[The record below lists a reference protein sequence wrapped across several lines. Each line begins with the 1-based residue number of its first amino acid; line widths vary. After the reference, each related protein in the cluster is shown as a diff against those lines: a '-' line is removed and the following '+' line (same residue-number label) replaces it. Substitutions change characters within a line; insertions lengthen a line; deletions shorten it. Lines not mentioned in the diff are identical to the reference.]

1 MANKKISELTA
12 ATALDGTEIIAVVQS
27 SATVRATV
35 NDVKNYLIATNIEVS
50 ATQSVDLGDAA
61 YDNAT
66 MIHLTWSGGTGNMTL
81 TLPSVNGSNTN
92 RTIRFISDSTFT
104 TNTRVYLTPAG
115 SDTID
120 GSTDYYE
127 INKAYEGIAL
137 WSDGSEW
144 FIIQKKA

>member
-1 MANKKISELTA
+1 MPNAKISELTA
-12 ATALDGTEIIAVVQS
+12 ATALDGTELIAVVQS
-27 SATVRATV
+27 STTVQTSV
-35 NDVKNYLIATNIEVS
+35 KDIKNYLISTNITVS
-50 ATQSVDLGDAA
+50 ATQIIDLGDGA
-61 YDNAT
+61 YDEAT
-66 MIHLTWSGGTGNMTL
+66 MIHLTWSGGIGNMTL
-81 TLPSVNGSNTN
+81 TLPSVNGGNTN
-92 RTIRFISDSTFT
+92 RTIRFISDSSFA

>member
-27 SATVRATV
+27 SATARATV

-66 MIHLTWSGGTGNMTL
+66 MIHLTWSGGKGNMTL

>member
-1 MANKKISELTA
+1 MANKKISELTS
-12 ATALDGTEIIAVVQS
+12 ATALDGTELIAVVQS
-27 SATVRATV
+27 STTVQTTV
-35 NDVKNYLIATNIEVS
+35 NDVKNYLIATNIDVS
-50 ATQSVDLGDAA
+50 ATQSVDLGDAV
-61 YDNAT
+61 YDGAT
-66 MIHLTWSGGTGNMTL
+66 MIHLSWSGGDGNMTL
-81 TLPSVNGSNTN
+81 TLPSTNGGNTN
-92 RTIRFISDSTFT
+92 RTIRFISDSSFA

-127 INKAYEGIAL
+127 INKEYEGIAL

>member
-1 MANKKISELTA
+1 MPNAKISELTSA
-12 ATALDGTEIIAVVQS
+12 SALDGTEQIAIVQS
-27 SATVRATV
+27 STTVKTTV

-50 ATQSVDLGDAA
+50 ATETVDLGDAA

-66 MIHLTWSGGTGNMTL
+66 MIHLSWSGGSGNMTL

-92 RTIRFISDSTFT
+92 RTIRFISDSTFN

-115 SDTID
+115 SDTLD
-120 GSTDYYE
+120 GSASYYE

>member
-115 SDTID
+115 SDTLD